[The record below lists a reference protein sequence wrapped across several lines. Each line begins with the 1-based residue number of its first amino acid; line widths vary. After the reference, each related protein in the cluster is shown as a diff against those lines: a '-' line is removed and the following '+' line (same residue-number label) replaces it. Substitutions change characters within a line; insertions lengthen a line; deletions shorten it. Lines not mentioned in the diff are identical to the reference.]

1 VLALTVKLN
10 GRKICGS
17 KVLLISETIP
27 TTVKQNAVGLPER
40 LTCPVEKLGES
51 VRRNNVITQYYDKAL
66 GCAA

>member
-1 VLALTVKLN
+1 MVEKSVAAN
-10 GRKICGS
+10 
-17 KVLLISETIP
+17 VLLASKTAP
-27 TTVKQNAVGLPER
+27 TAVVKQNAVGLPER

>member
-1 VLALTVKLN
+1 MVEKLVAAN
-10 GRKICGS
+10 
-17 KVLLISETIP
+17 VLLVSETAP
-27 TTVKQNAVGLPER
+27 TATVKQNAVGLPER